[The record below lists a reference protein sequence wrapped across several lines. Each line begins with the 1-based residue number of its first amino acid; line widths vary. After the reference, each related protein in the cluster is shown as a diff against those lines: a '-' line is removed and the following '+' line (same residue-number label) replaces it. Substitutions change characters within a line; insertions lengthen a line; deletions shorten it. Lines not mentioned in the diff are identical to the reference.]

1 MATLKS
7 NTLKI
12 ITKKLE
18 AGKPLTRKEQL
29 MIAAI
34 PGVNYSG
41 SSTDPAVNALLKI
54 LEEKG
59 AKSLDSS
66 GFGKR
71 YGSRFNK
78 LP

>member
-1 MATLKS
+1 MTTLKA
-7 NTLKI
+7 NPLKI
-12 ITKKLE
+12 ITKKLT
-18 AGKPLTRKEQL
+18 AGTPLPNKEKL

-34 PGVNYSG
+34 PGVRYSG

-66 GFGKR
+66 GFGNR